1 MMRDKIKEKNLYK
14 KTKHIAIKIMTNLDT
29 KKNKITPLYFYKEK
43 REIRGG
49 EIIKAQPLLLR
60 SLKQHHWKKCDKPL

>member
-1 MMRDKIKEKNLYK
+1 MMRDKIKIKNLYK

-49 EIIKAQPLLLR
+49 GNHQSPTTPP
-60 SLKQHHWKKCDKPL
+60 SLT